1 MRVMLLGSGVID
13 PALEEDHAGQSVT
26 QKEEEGMVQPAT
38 GETGLKYFFFSLSA
52 NLSLVFY
59 YYKKSIIQKNS
70 CV

>member
-38 GETGLKYFFFSLSA
+38 GETGLNIFFSLSA

-59 YYKKSIIQKNS
+59 YYKKVYYTKNS
-70 CV
+70 S

>member
-38 GETGLKYFFFSLSA
+38 GETGLNIFFVHSLP
-52 NLSLVFY
+52 
-59 YYKKSIIQKNS
+59 I
-70 CV
+70 

>member
-38 GETGLKYFFFSLSA
+38 GETGLNIFFFTLCQSEPSVL
-52 NLSLVFY
+52 LL
-59 YYKKSIIQKNS
+59 
-70 CV
+70 

>member
-38 GETGLKYFFFSLSA
+38 GETGLNIFFFHSLP
-52 NLSLVFY
+52 
-59 YYKKSIIQKNS
+59 I
-70 CV
+70 